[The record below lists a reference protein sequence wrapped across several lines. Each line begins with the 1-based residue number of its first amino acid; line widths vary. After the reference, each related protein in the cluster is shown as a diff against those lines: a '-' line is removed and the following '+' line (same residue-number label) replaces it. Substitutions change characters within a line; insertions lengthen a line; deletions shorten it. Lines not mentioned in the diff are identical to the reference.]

1 MSSLDGILVGL
12 GNPLL
17 DISANVTSDL
27 VSKYELKLDNAI
39 LAEAKHLPLYEELV
53 ATQQVEYF
61 AGGATQ
67 NSMRAAQWML
77 GVPGAVSYI
86 GSVGDDQY
94 GRQLAK
100 AASDYGLTTHYNVQK
115 DAPTG
120 TCAVLVVDRERSLVA
135 NLGAAEKYSKS
146 HFDSAEVQAV
156 LAKASYFYQESYF
169 LTHSPEVSLALAQY
183 ASRTRKYFALNV
195 SAVFLVEVDFF
206 WQRMAALLPH
216 ADLIV
221 ANELEATALGL
232 RLGLPQ
238 GSSLADVAAHVASLP
253 KENGARGR
261 TVIFTQGASATIV
274 CRDGRLYEFKPVLCP
289 RERLIDTNGAG
300 DSFVGGFLSGLV
312 RRASL
317 EECINAAHYC
327 AYECIQQSGCAF
339 PPRPR
344 AAGPFFLAE

>member
-1 MSSLDGILVGL
+1 MSSLEGVLVGL

-27 VSKYELKLDNAI
+27 VTKYELKIDNAI
-39 LAEAKHLPLYEELV
+39 MAEAKHLPLYDELV
-53 ATQQVEYF
+53 ATQQVDYF

-86 GSVGDDQY
+86 GSVGDDEY

-100 AASDYGLTTHYNVQK
+100 AAASYGLTTHYNVQS

-135 NLGAAEKYSKS
+135 NLGAAEKYSKA
-146 HFDSAEVQAV
+146 HFDSAEIQAV
-156 LAKASYFYQESYF
+156 LAKAQFFYQESYF
-169 LTHSPEVSLALAQY
+169 LTHSPEVSLSLAQF
-183 ASRTRKYFALNV
+183 ASRTRKFFALNV

-216 ADLIV
+216 TDLIV
-221 ANELEATALGL
+221 ANEEEAKALGR
-232 RLGLPQ
+232 RLGL
-238 GSSLADVAAHVASLP
+238 SSATLPELAAQVAALP
-253 KENGARGR
+253 KENGSRGR
-261 TVIFTQGASATIV
+261 TVIFTQGPAATIV
-274 CRDGRLYEFKPVLCP
+274 CRDGRVHEFKPIVCP
-289 RERLIDTNGAG
+289 RDRLVDTNGAG

-312 RRASL
+312 RRATL

-344 AAGPFFLAE
+344 AAGPFFLTE